1 MNLIISNELLAKD
14 IYRLVVE
21 AKDIAVN
28 RHPGQFVIVQTE
40 KDGERIPLTIVDSDP
55 SQGTITLVIQAI
67 GETTRRIVACQP
79 GEFLTSVAGPLG
91 RPTEVKKYGNVI
103 CIAGGIGIAPLYPII
118 KGLQAAGNQITTI
131 LGARNHDLLIMEREA
146 QAVSNRLIVTTDDG
160 SYGVHGLVTLPLQ
173 ELINT
178 EKIDLAVI
186 IGPAIMMKHTVA
198 LAKKHGIETI
208 VSLNPIMVDG
218 TGMCGGCRV
227 TVGGKTKFACVDGPE
242 FHGNEVDFDEL
253 IQRLG
258 MYKDISK
265 THQHKCR
272 LDK

>member
-1 MNLIISNELLAKD
+1 MLAEN
-14 IYRLVVE
+14 IYRVVVE
-21 AKDIAVN
+21 ARDIAIN
-28 RHPGQFVIVQTE
+28 RHPGQFVIVQIE

-55 SQGTITLVIQAI
+55 ENGTITLIIQAI
-67 GETTRRIVACQP
+67 GESTRGIAAHQT

-91 RPTEVKKYGNVI
+91 RPTEVKKYGNVV

-118 KGLQAAGNQITTI
+118 KGLKNAGNRITTI
-131 LGARNHDLLIMEREA
+131 LGARSQNLLIMEQEA
-146 QAVSNRLIVTTDDG
+146 QAVSDRLIVATDDG
-160 SYGVHGLVTLPLQ
+160 SYGVKGLVTVPLQ
-173 ELINT
+173 QLIDS

-227 TVGGKTKFACVDGPE
+227 TVAGKTKFACVDGPE

-258 MYKDISK
+258 MYKDTSK

>member
-1 MNLIISNELLAKD
+1 MNQVISNEMLADK
-14 IYRLVVE
+14 IYRIVVE
-21 AKDIAVN
+21 AKDIAIN
-28 RHPGQFVIVQTE
+28 RHPGQFVIVQVE

-55 SQGTITLVIQAI
+55 EKGTITLIIQAI
-67 GETTRRIVACQP
+67 GESTSTIAARQL

-91 RPTEVKKYGNVI
+91 RPTDVKKYGNVV

-118 KGLQAAGNQITTI
+118 KGLKEAGNQITTI
-131 LGARNHDLLIMEREA
+131 LGARSQNLLIMEKEA
-146 QAVSNRLIVTTDDG
+146 QAVSDRVIVATDDG
-160 SYGVHGLVTLPLQ
+160 SYGVKGMVTLPLQ
-173 ELINT
+173 ELIDS

-198 LAKKHGIETI
+198 LAKKNGIETI

-258 MYKDISK
+258 MYKKRENGDP
-265 THQHKCR
+265 HKCR

>member
-1 MNLIISNELLAKD
+1 MNQVISNEMLADK
-14 IYRLVVE
+14 IYRIVVE
-21 AKDIAVN
+21 AKDIAIN
-28 RHPGQFVIVQTE
+28 RHPGQFVIVQIE

-55 SQGTITLVIQAI
+55 EKGTITLIIQAI
-67 GETTRRIVACQP
+67 GESTSTIAARQA

-91 RPTEVKKYGNVI
+91 RPTDVKKYGNVV

-118 KGLQAAGNQITTI
+118 KGLKEAGNQITTI
-131 LGARNHDLLIMEREA
+131 LGARSQNLLIMEKEA
-146 QAVSNRLIVTTDDG
+146 QAVSDRVIVATDDG
-160 SYGVHGLVTLPLQ
+160 SYGVKGMVTLPLQ
-173 ELINT
+173 EIIES

-198 LAKKHGIETI
+198 LAKKNGIETI

-258 MYKDISK
+258 MYKKRENNDP
-265 THQHKCR
+265 HKCR